1 METWKDIQGYEGL
14 YQVSDLG
21 RVRSLN
27 RKVKRGDKVMILQGV
42 VLKPQKCSNGYCFVT
57 LSKGGDTRQFLI
69 HRLVAKAFMPNGIGE
84 VNHIDE
90 NKNNNILSNLEW
102 LSHKANIN
110 YGSCIER
117 RTKNSDFSG
126 SKNPMFGRSR
136 SGSPRAKRVAQLD
149 MSGNIV
155 AEYACI
161 IDAAEAINCSVSSI
175 RNALKGRTS
184 HCRNFKWI
192 FLNKLLQ

>member
-21 RVRSLN
+21 RVRSQK
-27 RKVKRGDKVMILQGV
+27 RIVKRSGKTMTLQGTM
-42 VLKPQKCSNGYCFVT
+42 LKPQKCTNGYLCVT
-57 LSKGGDTRQFLI
+57 LSKDGDTRQFLI
-69 HRLVAKAFMPNGIGE
+69 HRLVAKTFMPIGIGE

-90 NKNNNILSNLEW
+90 NKENNTLSNLEW

-110 YGSCIER
+110 HGTCIER

-126 SKNPMFGRSR
+126 LNNPMFGRSR
-136 SGSPRAKRVAQLD
+136 SQSPRAKGIAQMD
-149 MSGNIV
+149 MNGNIV
-155 AEYACI
+155 ARYACI
-161 IDAAEAINCSVSSI
+161 IDAAEAMNCSVSSI

-192 FLNKLLQ
+192 FTKELPQ